1 MEENTKQ
8 KLYKIIGE
16 KIKAHR
22 KGKKTQEQLADS
34 LYITR
39 TSITNFET
47 GKQRVQIDT
56 LWEIADQLGTTIHDL
71 LPTKE
76 EVGTALEDH
85 DKDWIESVIQDAKKV
100 EKI

>member
-1 MEENTKQ
+1 MEEDKSQNI
-8 KLYKIIGE
+8 YKIIGE

-22 KGKKTQEQLADS
+22 KGKKTQEQLADC
-34 LYITR
+34 LYISR
-39 TSITNFET
+39 TSLTNFET

-56 LWEIADQLGTTIHDL
+56 LWEIAEQLGITIQDL

-85 DKDWIESVIQDAKKV
+85 DKDWIESVIQDATKV
-100 EKI
+100 K